1 MDSHFAIGNFIGDTL
16 NKKDVIISG
25 DGTPLRSYMYSSDL
39 CIWLWTILFKGQNN
53 LPYNVGSDKSVSI
66 LELAK
71 IISKCNNLKKQ
82 KIIVKLPASDS
93 SGLKYVPKIDRAI
106 NDLGLRIY
114 NGLEESILKT
124 IEFNKKFNAKQ

>member
-1 MDSHFAIGNFIGDTL
+1 
-16 NKKDVIISG
+16 
-25 DGTPLRSYMYSSDL
+25 MYSSDL

-71 IISKCNNLKKQ
+71 IISKCNNFKKQ